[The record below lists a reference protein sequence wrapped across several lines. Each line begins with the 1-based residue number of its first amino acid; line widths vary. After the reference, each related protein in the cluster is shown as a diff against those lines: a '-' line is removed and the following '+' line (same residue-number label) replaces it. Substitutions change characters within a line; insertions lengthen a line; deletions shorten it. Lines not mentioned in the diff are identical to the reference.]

1 MTEHKYAQVLRWI
14 ADGKKVQCKA
24 HWNEHFSQ
32 ITDVLNENGLIALL
46 NGTLADGFEFR
57 LAPRTVKVGDVE
69 IEAALQN
76 AGAGDR
82 VYACD
87 DGGRAYPI
95 TAELGNAHHETLL
108 EAGKLFATPEAAEA
122 AHAAWVKLMRGAE

>member
-32 ITDVLNENGLIALL
+32 ITDVLNENGLSELL
-46 NGTLADGFEFR
+46 NGTLSDCFEFR
-57 LAPRTVKVGDVE
+57 VAPRTVKVGDVE
-69 IEAALQN
+69 IEAPLSECQEGETVFVMLA
-76 AGAGDR
+76 
-82 VYACD
+82 
-87 DGGRAYPI
+87 DGSV
-95 TAELGNAHHETLL
+95 ETMEFSKTQYGVAAL
-108 EAGKLFATPEAAEA
+108 EACRLFRTPEAAEA

>member
-46 NGTLADGFEFR
+46 NGTLADEFEFR
-57 LAPRTVKVGDVE
+57 LAPSTVKVGDVE
-69 IEAALQN
+69 IEAPLSECEE
-76 AGAGDR
+76 GAT
-82 VYACD
+82 VFVLWT
-87 DGGRAYPI
+87 DGSVGSIDSYKTEVGIAMLESGRI
-95 TAELGNAHHETLL
+95 FRTR
-108 EAGKLFATPEAAEA
+108 EAAEA

>member
-14 ADGKKVQCKA
+14 ADGKQVQCKA
-24 HWNEHFSQ
+24 DWNDHFSQ

-46 NGTLADGFEFR
+46 NGTLDGFEFR

-69 IEAALQN
+69 IEA
-76 AGAGDR
+76 
-82 VYACD
+82 
-87 DGGRAYPI
+87 PI
-95 TAELGNAHHETLL
+95 TDFSEDAWYFAPDGSAHHVSSWNSEWTHIAF
-108 EAGKLFATPEAAEA
+108 EMRMLFSSKEAAEA